1 MGYGHRV
8 NNYVEDK
15 ATQIVFVW
23 KFHELRILKTINV
36 ARSRFPGQFEEK
48 QIFKIHS
55 KFCIVIFVFFKEI
68 EKKT

>member
-23 KFHELRILKTINV
+23 KFHELRILKTFNV

-48 QIFKIHS
+48 KSS
-55 KFCIVIFVFFKEI
+55 KYIAKSA
-68 EKKT
+68 